1 MMMQHYALT
10 KDDICYD
17 TWLLPEDLY
26 PEVIMVIHLFNLS
39 KIIWAKI
46 EGAALRC
53 CNQNSQ
59 RYKVQHQ
66 ERIDRPLDDGLKG
79 LMIVIKV

>member
-1 MMMQHYALT
+1 MTFAMNLF
-10 KDDICYD
+10 I
-17 TWLLPEDLY
+17 LL
-26 PEVIMVIHLFNLS
+26 

-66 ERIDRPLDDGLKG
+66 ERIDRLLDDGLKD
-79 LMIVIKV
+79 LMMVIKV